1 MLALPGM
8 KNRWK
13 LLHSEL
19 IYDAGVVRLL
29 KDAYEHAGTPTHDF
43 YLLDAPT
50 WVNVAAV
57 TAARQVVLVRQYRHG
72 IREMTLEVPGGV
84 MDPKDSNPA
93 AAAAR
98 ELLEETGY
106 GSDPLVPLGAVTCN
120 PAILGNRTYTFF
132 APNARR
138 VAAPTPDAHEDLEM
152 ELCPLEEIPR
162 LLRDGAIH
170 HALSVSALALLL
182 FRQAPT

>member
-1 MLALPGM
+1 M

-13 LLHSEL
+13 LLRSEL
-19 IYDAGVVRLL
+19 VYDAGVVRLL
-29 KDAYEHAGTPTHDF
+29 REAYEHAGAPIHDF
-43 YLLDAPT
+43 YLLDAPV
-50 WVNVAAV
+50 WVNVVAL

-72 IREMTLEVPGGV
+72 IKEVTLEVPGGV
-84 MDPKDSNPA
+84 MDPSDSDPG

-106 GSDPLVPLGAVTCN
+106 GSEPLVPLGAITCN
-120 PAILGNRTYTFF
+120 PAILANRTYSFF

-138 VAAPTPDAHEDLEM
+138 VAEPCPDAHEDIEM
-152 ELCPLEEIPR
+152 ELCPLEAIPR
-162 LLRDGAIH
+162 LLREGAIH

-182 FRQAPT
+182 LREAPT